1 MPLPPRS
8 SEATWSSWTPRLVR
22 GWIACVVIL
31 AVSGCAGY
39 RLGPTSGEPAGARSL
54 QVAFFANQTIE
65 PRLPEAV
72 AHALRR
78 SLQQD
83 GTYRLQTDGDADLV
97 MTGVLLEYD
106 RRPMAFRRRDIVS
119 VQEYEARLT
128 ARVTVVERVSG
139 RKVLQRDVVGRTTYS
154 VVSDLGSAERQAL
167 PLLAQD
173 LARNATTF
181 LTEGSW

>member
-1 MPLPPRS
+1 MPLPSRPSEPPRS
-8 SEATWSSWTPRLVR
+8 SCTLRLFL
-22 GWIACVVIL
+22 GCLACAVVL
-31 AVSGCAGY
+31 AAPGCAGY
-39 RLGPTSGEPAGARSL
+39 RLGPTSGEPAGARSIE
-54 QVAFFANQTIE
+54 VAFFVNQTIE

-78 SLQQD
+78 TLQQD
-83 GTYRLQTDGDADLV
+83 GTYRLRTDGDADLV
-97 MTGVLLEYD
+97 MTGVLLDYD
-106 RRPMAFRRRDIVS
+106 RRPVAFRRRDIVS

-128 ARVTVVERVSG
+128 ARVTVVERQSG
-139 RKVLQRDVVGRTTYS
+139 RQVLQREVLGHTTYS
-154 VVSDLGSAERQAL
+154 VVSDLASAERQAL